1 LTLNCRAFITARYTE
16 PPKLR
21 NQPRRVLCVIK
32 WSSDTL
38 TEVLMS
44 ELDTVV
50 DLFIVDR
57 KPYVIFSKE
66 KVLIVK
72 KDQFNW
78 ADIKSQLADVRFVE
92 NLIKLLIATLKSIF
106 I

>member
-1 LTLNCRAFITARYTE
+1 M
-16 PPKLR
+16 R

-92 NLIKLLIATLKSIF
+92 NLIKLLIATLKSIL

>member
-1 LTLNCRAFITARYTE
+1 M
-16 PPKLR
+16 R

-57 KPYVIFSKE
+57 KPYVNFSKE
-66 KVLIVK
+66 KVLIVNNNN
-72 KDQFNW
+72 FNW
-78 ADIKSQLADVRFVE
+78 SDIKAQLADVR
-92 NLIKLLIATLKSIF
+92 LLKH
-106 I
+106 